1 MKKYEA
7 EVLPIF
13 IKKLVCVINL
23 GRYVLNEGSGTRE
36 YPLNPDILSRVH
48 FSARTTLSTKCRKI
62 FKRVG
67 GAFIQHI
74 SVQVYHGRMYF
85 FAVFFVFFFIP
96 VFVQARI
103 TDWRSYGPLHTQI
116 QNPLHLQFLA
126 MPMEDPQTL
135 EYRQFETYLHTT
147 FSNVFEYDQSGSI
160 LINMD
165 MEIWRTVLGLGYAI
179 TPDLDVFVE
188 VSVIS
193 NGGGFLDGMIQGYHS
208 LFNFPNGGRELVAN
222 NQFSHTLSQNGTTL
236 FNHAATGFGFS
247 DTTLRFKL
255 NASYVLPIPF
265 EFAMAPYIKIPT
277 GSETKGLGSGH
288 VDFGLSFFAHK
299 KFLRRFHS
307 FTQLGMVVLGSHD
320 ALGALLKPTYFNFG
334 QSFEYQI
341 VNGLSALI
349 QLTGSSPAF
358 KNRDNDD
365 LSKMIMDFNVGV
377 AGAFPLNHKILDE
390 FFYQGSFGEDILST
404 GPSVDFSV
412 FFLTGVRY

>member
-1 MKKYEA
+1 MKKFFLILIF
-7 EVLPIF
+7 LPI
-13 IKKLVCVINL
+13 LA
-23 GRYVLNEGSGTRE
+23 
-36 YPLNPDILSRVH
+36 H
-48 FSARTTLSTKCRKI
+48 
-62 FKRVG
+62 
-67 GAFIQHI
+67 
-74 SVQVYHGRMYF
+74 
-85 FAVFFVFFFIP
+85 
-96 VFVQARI
+96 ARI
-103 TDWRSYGPLHTQI
+103 TDWRSYGPLHTQT
-116 QNPLHLQFLA
+116 QNPLYLQFLA
-126 MPMEDPQTL
+126 MPMEAPQTL
-135 EYRQFETYLHTT
+135 DYHQFETYLHTT

-188 VSVIS
+188 VPVIS
-193 NGGGFLDGMIQGYHS
+193 NGGGFLDSVIQSYHN

-222 NQFSHTLSQNGTTL
+222 NQFSYTVSQNGTTL
-236 FNHAATGFGFS
+236 FNHTATGFGLS

-265 EFAMAPYIKIPT
+265 ELAIAPYIKIPT

-288 VDFGLSFFAHK
+288 VDFGLSLFAHK
-299 KFLRRFHS
+299 NFLRRFHS
-307 FTQLGMVVLGSHD
+307 FTQVGIVVLGGHTTLD
-320 ALGALLKPTYFNFG
+320 ALLKPTYFNFG

-365 LSKMIMDFNVGV
+365 LSKVAMDFNVGV
-377 AGAFPLNHKILDE
+377 AGTLPLKHKFLDE
-390 FFYQGSFGEDILST
+390 FFYQWSFGEDILST